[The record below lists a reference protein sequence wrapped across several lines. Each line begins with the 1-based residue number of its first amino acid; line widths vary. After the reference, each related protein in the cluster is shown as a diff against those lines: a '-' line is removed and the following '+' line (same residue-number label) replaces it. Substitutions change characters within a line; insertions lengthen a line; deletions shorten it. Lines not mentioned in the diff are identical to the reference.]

1 MFEKAA
7 KSGLPSAQ
15 RALAIMFSSGIEAD
29 SNQAKVNILPANRAL
44 YTRQGNFRTNSHS
57 IFQNLTLQL
66 MIQCLLIN
74 LTLHV
79 TQALLY
85 YTFAALG
92 GDSIAQMALAF
103 RYWSGISVAQSCES
117 ALKYYRLVADT
128 VARKVGST
136 GCKLITFF
144 PSSYFFSEAKK
155 VKEMV

>member
-1 MFEKAA
+1 
-7 KSGLPSAQ
+7 
-15 RALAIMFSSGIEAD
+15 
-29 SNQAKVNILPANRAL
+29 
-44 YTRQGNFRTNSHS
+44 
-57 IFQNLTLQL
+57 

-136 GCKLITFF
+136 GCKLMIIFLSGFSVRGAFVGFF
-144 PSSYFFSEAKK
+144 VDYVYFCRLSLCA
-155 VKEMV
+155 